1 MKPRSTSVKTIQGEF
16 FRSQLLLIF
25 LLAVFLGFFGALVNV
40 KYENTKRDVNIRN
53 VAKTIAQTPFVRK
66 IKTRPPEETRQLCVY
81 LYSLVYS
88 LEEINV
94 ASIVN

>member
-40 KYENTKRDVNIRN
+40 KYENTKKR
-53 VAKTIAQTPFVRK
+53 
-66 IKTRPPEETRQLCVY
+66 RQ
-81 LYSLVYS
+81 YSQRRQNDRS
-88 LEEINV
+88 N
-94 ASIVN
+94 ADC